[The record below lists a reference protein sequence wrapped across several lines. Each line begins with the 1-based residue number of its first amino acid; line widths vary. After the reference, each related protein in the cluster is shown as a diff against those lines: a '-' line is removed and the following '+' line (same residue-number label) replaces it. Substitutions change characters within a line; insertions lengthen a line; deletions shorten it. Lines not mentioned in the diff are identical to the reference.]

1 MSLWQVD
8 DVATQEL
15 MNTFYTYW
23 LSGEEKHNAFRKAQL
38 AMKDKYTVPY
48 FWGAFVLIGY

>member
-15 MNTFYTYW
+15 MNTFYAFW
-23 LSGEEKHNAFRKAQL
+23 LGGMEKHQAFRKAQL
-38 AMKDKYTVPY
+38 EMKDKYKAPY
-48 FWGAFVLIGY
+48 FWGAFVLIGF